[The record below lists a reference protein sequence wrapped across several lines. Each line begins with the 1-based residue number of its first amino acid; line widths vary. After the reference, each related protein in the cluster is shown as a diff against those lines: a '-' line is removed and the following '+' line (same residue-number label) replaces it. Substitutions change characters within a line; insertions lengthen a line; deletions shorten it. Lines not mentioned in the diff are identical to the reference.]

1 MAAARSNEASLV
13 RVVQAAD
20 SLMGRLQAGNGT
32 LGLLASDSALYYET
46 TKTVV
51 QFRELLADI
60 KAHPAKYLK
69 ISVF

>member
-1 MAAARSNEASLV
+1 
-13 RVVQAAD
+13 VVHAAD
-20 SLMGRLQAGNGT
+20 SLMTRLQAGNGT
-32 LGLLASDSALYYET
+32 LGLLASDSSLYYET

-60 KAHPAKYLK
+60 KANPKKYLK